1 MWYEFR
7 SILKSIWWAETHLT
21 CFTSNKYRHGFY
33 PQSCILTSSTMEL
46 PLSQESLRFFS
57 SETSLEK
64 SFARAAVTDGHPH
77 AVTRIYNTNIY
88 LFFPLHLDH
97 LVLSHRFSVV
107 RIRFRFATSCKER
120 TTHMAKCERMSSLD
134 TLIVFFLCVFFRSV
148 TKEIVR
154 PRFYFLCCAAIM
166 KASLTGRVSDRR
178 WRPPPGIDF
187 WAFSLE
193 LTSEICRL
201 S

>member
-1 MWYEFR
+1 M
-7 SILKSIWWAETHLT
+7 T

-46 PLSQESLRFFS
+46 PLSQESLGFFS

-77 AVTRIYNTNIY
+77 AVTLIYNTNIY

-134 TLIVFFLCVFFRSV
+134 TLIGFFFVLFFSISHKGNCTAEV
-148 TKEIVR
+148 L
-154 PRFYFLCCAAIM
+154 FLMLCCYHE
-166 KASLTGRVSDRR
+166 S
-178 WRPPPGIDF
+178 
-187 WAFSLE
+187 FSLDA
-193 LTSEICRL
+193 LATAGDGLRL
-201 S
+201 ESIFERFHLNSPRKFAAYRKAF